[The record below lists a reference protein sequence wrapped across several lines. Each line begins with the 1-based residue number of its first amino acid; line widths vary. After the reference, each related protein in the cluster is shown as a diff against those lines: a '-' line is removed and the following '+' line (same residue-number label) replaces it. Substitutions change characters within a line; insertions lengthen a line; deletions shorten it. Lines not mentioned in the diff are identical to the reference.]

1 MEKKM
6 TKKDFYNEIIT
17 MATENERQ
25 DIVEFCEHEI
35 ELLDKKKA
43 SGKGKVNETMSANVE
58 LVYNVLAEI
67 GKSTPTELIAKGETT
82 LKPIANDMGIIT
94 TQKVSAYLNKL
105 CDMGRVVKT
114 IDKKKSYFSVVE
126 N

>member
-1 MEKKM
+1 
-6 TKKDFYNEIIT
+6 
-17 MATENERQ
+17 
-25 DIVEFCEHEI
+25 
-35 ELLDKKKA
+35 
-43 SGKGKVNETMSANVE
+43 MSANVE